1 MAFVPHLIN
10 QMNRRQ
16 MIFCRGG
23 LGAASDNAW
32 MRLRETQGN
41 VFSLS
46 DKAGLRSKKAAKAE
60 GGPSNLRMAPF
71 DNAQQGKTGLL
82 RPI

>member
-1 MAFVPHLIN
+1 
-10 QMNRRQ
+10 
-16 MIFCRGG
+16 
-23 LGAASDNAW
+23 

-60 GGPSNLRMAPF
+60 GGPSNLPGGHSIMLNIGNTDFIAKNLA
-71 DNAQQGKTGLL
+71 NALEIAHGSRVTV
-82 RPI
+82 RDINV

>member
-1 MAFVPHLIN
+1 
-10 QMNRRQ
+10 
-16 MIFCRGG
+16 
-23 LGAASDNAW
+23 
-32 MRLRETQGN
+32 MRWRETQGN

-46 DKAGLRSKKAAKAE
+46 EEAVLRSKKAAKAE